1 MANQFVFVNFRPSQ
15 SSGSSRR
22 EDKDDKPAHRGHHGH
37 RAHLVPVG
45 PFCIPVN
52 HHGNVVM
59 VPVGHMPVG
68 HMPVGHMPMG
78 RFVPGFPFGAIPV
91 RRG

>member
-1 MANQFVFVNFRPSQ
+1 MNGQFVFFNPRSSK

-59 VPVGHMPVG
+59 VPVGHMP
-68 HMPVGHMPMG
+68 MG